1 MDEKRNLTRKYR
13 KTIFQAIMVIG
24 FFAIIISGILF
35 MPKFWEKKESPK
47 PDFSAAEEICELAT
61 LHCYYHDVA
70 EFEKKSNGLFNYG
83 YKKMWLEYDG
93 VVTVGID
100 VSQVKVYEPDE
111 NSVVRVYVPDAQIIT
126 VDADEESMGKPIV
139 DTGAFTSI
147 TTEEKARA
155 FSEAQTT
162 MRANVEADAGILKQA
177 KDNAKELLKQYII
190 NVGEQIGQE
199 YTVEWIENLDSNVKE
214 DEMEGKEQ

>member
-1 MDEKRNLTRKYR
+1 
-13 KTIFQAIMVIG
+13 
-24 FFAIIISGILF
+24 
-35 MPKFWEKKESPK
+35 
-47 PDFSAAEEICELAT
+47 
-61 LHCYYHDVA
+61 
-70 EFEKKSNGLFNYG
+70 
-83 YKKMWLEYDG
+83 MWLEYDG

-111 NSVVRVYVPDAQIIT
+111 NSVVRVYVPDARIIT